1 MTDWSSGLCGCF
13 ENVGICFK
21 AFFCPC
27 IVAGEIGEALGESC
41 FWHCFA
47 STLWLPGVLNGA
59 ENRGKLRAMYQIPG
73 SYCNDFLL
81 HLCCQGCSYAQE
93 AREIAF
99 RMPAGGSMARS

>member
-1 MTDWSSGLCGCF
+1 MSDWSSGLFGCF

-27 IVAGEIGEALGESC
+27 IVAGQIGEALGESC

-59 ENRGKLRAMYQIPG
+59 ENRGKLRAMYQIPV
-73 SYCNDFLL
+73 YW
-81 HLCCQGCSYAQE
+81 
-93 AREIAF
+93 AF
-99 RMPAGGSMARS
+99 GLNQVHDLMKSSGYSIMSESCVDNEQ